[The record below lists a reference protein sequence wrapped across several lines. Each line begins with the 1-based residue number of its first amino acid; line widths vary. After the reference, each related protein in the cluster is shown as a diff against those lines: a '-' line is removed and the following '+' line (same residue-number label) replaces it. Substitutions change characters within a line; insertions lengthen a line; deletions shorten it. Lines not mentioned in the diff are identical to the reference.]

1 MKVKHCTPFAFTSL
15 SLCLMNLSSTT
26 APDNTSCFFFFL
38 FFDFF
43 SHPDTFSLLSLHFC
57 LADTVFFHQ
66 VRMLPPDLSHCSS
79 PLTLSH
85 PSGPHQDE
93 ILNWES
99 SLEAFGSLAVRP
111 PRRPAE
117 IKDKNITPWTP
128 LCTRSSGYLMS
139 TTLKSTGL
147 VLRCK
152 ITHLSVLFV
161 QWITAFPSAILKQ
174 PGSDTAKTQEA
185 IPEDLL

>member
-1 MKVKHCTPFAFTSL
+1 MQTEGEEKWKERSCLTAVKVKHCTPFAFTSL
-15 SLCLMNLSSTT
+15 SLCLMNVSSTT

-38 FFDFF
+38 LFDFF

-111 PRRPAE
+111 PRRPAV

-147 VLRCK
+147 VLRG
-152 ITHLSVLFV
+152 
-161 QWITAFPSAILKQ
+161 P
-174 PGSDTAKTQEA
+174 PM
-185 IPEDLL
+185 

>member
-1 MKVKHCTPFAFTSL
+1 MKTEGEEKWKERSCLTAVKVKHCTPFAFTVCFL
-15 SLCLMNLSSTT
+15 LCLYVSWICPPPPLQTT
-26 APDNTSCFFFFL
+26 RPVFFL
-38 FFDFF
+38 LFDFF
-43 SHPDTFSLLSLHFC
+43 SYPDTFSLLSLHFC

-147 VLRCK
+147 VLRG
-152 ITHLSVLFV
+152 
-161 QWITAFPSAILKQ
+161 P
-174 PGSDTAKTQEA
+174 PM
-185 IPEDLL
+185 